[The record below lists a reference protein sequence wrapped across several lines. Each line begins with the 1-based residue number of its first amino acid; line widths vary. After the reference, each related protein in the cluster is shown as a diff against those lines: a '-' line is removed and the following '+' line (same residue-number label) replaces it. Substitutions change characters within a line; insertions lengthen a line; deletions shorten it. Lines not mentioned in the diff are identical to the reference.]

1 MATVIR
7 LRRTGTTNTAT
18 FRIVVADS
26 RSPRDGRF
34 LETLGSYDPRKNGDE
49 KINVNNERTLYWI
62 GTGAQ
67 ISENVYALLKAKGV
81 YKKTK

>member
-34 LETLGSYDPRKNGDE
+34 LETLGSYDPRKHGDE
-49 KINVNNERTLYWI
+49 KITVNNERTLYWI

>member
-34 LETLGSYDPRKNGDE
+34 LETLGSYDPRKNGNE
-49 KINVNNERTLYWI
+49 KITVDAERTLYWI